1 MLLNNLD
8 KLHGSKLNVNLFLI
22 FFILVL
28 SPSYFMAGVK
38 NVHGRGNVAQED
50 LSSLIIIY
58 IMAGVKLHV
67 HGRGRVAQEDL
78 STLINIYI
86 LAGVKLHV
94 HGRGECGPTGP
105 DFLPPHSTGSQS

>member
-8 KLHGSKLNVNLFLI
+8 KLHGSKLNVNRFLI

-67 HGRGRVAQEDL
+67 HGRG
-78 STLINIYI
+78 
-86 LAGVKLHV
+86 
-94 HGRGECGPTGP
+94 ECGPTGP
-105 DFLPPHSTGSQS
+105 DFLPPHCTGSQS